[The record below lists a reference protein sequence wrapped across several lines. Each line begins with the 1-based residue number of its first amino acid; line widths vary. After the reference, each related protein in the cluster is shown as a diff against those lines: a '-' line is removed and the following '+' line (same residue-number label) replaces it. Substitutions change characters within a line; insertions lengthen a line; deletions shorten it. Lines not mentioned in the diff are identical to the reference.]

1 MNILLDAPGSFKFL
15 TNKYEYV
22 EYNNFWD
29 IPEDLSDMKEL
40 ICFLP
45 DIPPPPHTIQQ
56 HEMIGKWNEELQKIM
71 RKIYA
76 TSN

>member
-1 MNILLDAPGSFKFL
+1 MNILSKVPGRFKFL

-22 EYNNFWD
+22 EYDNFWD

-45 DIPPPPHTIQQ
+45 DIPDPPHSVQD
-56 HEMIGKWNEELQKIM
+56 HEMISRWNEELQKIM

-76 TSN
+76 SRN